1 MITLIGTGHVFNLSQ
16 QLLDIFDEV
25 NPEIICVE
33 LDKQRYDAL
42 MLKHTNA
49 KEYKNQEKNVPI
61 IYKILSRFQEGMAKQ
76 YGVTAGSEMITAINY
91 AQTNQLPIAFIDM
104 NAQLMFTNMLK
115 KMTLREK
122 FKLMFSGF
130 GGFFVSKKRVEEELE
145 KFEENFDTYIEQIG
159 KKLPT
164 IKKVLID
171 ERNAYMVQQ
180 LIKANENYQKIIG
193 VVGDG
198 HIPGLS
204 KLLAEKKIEFKAI
217 RLSQI
222 RDKKPLDRD
231 FSTASFSIN
240 YKELWILLNF

>member
-1 MITLIGTGHVFNLSQ
+1 MITLIGTGHVFNLSE

-42 MLKHTNA
+42 MLKHTNP

-91 AQTNQLPIAFIDM
+91 AQTNQLPLAFIDM
-104 NAQLMFTNMLK
+104 NAQDMFTNMLK
-115 KMTLREK
+115 KMTFKEK

-171 ERNAYMVQQ
+171 ERNDYMVQE
-180 LIKANENYQKIIG
+180 LVKASEHYQKIIG

-204 KLLAEKKIEFKAI
+204 KLLTEKKIDFKII

-222 RDKKPLDRD
+222 KDKKPLERD
-231 FSTASFSIN
+231 LSTASFSIQ
-240 YKELWILLNF
+240 YKEL